1 MVDSQN
7 ARCGAKRHNYN
18 DMKNMNQ
25 IKGSITSE
33 YYECLD
39 DVCVKHSN
47 DRQRYYLDVA
57 AKIASKSPMGHKHG
71 ALLVYKGKIISTGH
85 NYYFLNSSI
94 HAEVA
99 ALSCI
104 RGNQRRLLPECE
116 LYVVRIGPDKF
127 NNPLKYSKPCCK
139 CQNAILKHNIKKAF
153 YSTNY
158 DYDNLLESVR
168 MCITQ

>member
-1 MVDSQN
+1 MVDSRN
-7 ARCGAKRHNYN
+7 ARRGAKKHTC
-18 DMKNMNQ
+18 DETKNRKQMN
-25 IKGSITSE
+25 GFLTSE

-39 DVCVKHSN
+39 AISVKNSN

-57 AKIASKSPMGHKHG
+57 AKIALKSPMGHKHG
-71 ALLVYKGKIISTGH
+71 AILVYKGKIISTGH

-104 RGNQRRLLPECE
+104 RGKQKHILSDCE
-116 LYVVRIGPDKF
+116 LYVVRIGPDKY
-127 NNPLKYSKPCCK
+127 NNPLKYSKPCCN

-158 DYDNLLESVR
+158 DYDDIVS
-168 MCITQ
+168 CITQ